1 MERATV
7 RGRYDRDA
15 ETQAI
20 VIILSASPATGGR
33 ARFRQKNVWD
43 TITEFNSEFEE
54 FLDTQLPEND
64 LTP

>member
-15 ETQAI
+15 ETEAI

-33 ARFRQKNVWD
+33 SRFRQKNVWD
-43 TITEFNSEFEE
+43 TITEFNSEFEA
-54 FLDTQLPEND
+54 FLDTELPEND